1 MSAILTLLSPF
12 LGGKIFGI
20 SIATIIKLL
29 PYIQSAVEV
38 LKSVMAQL
46 KTANGDDDVTAGIKA
61 LAMVA
66 KIHRMTPAEE
76 KIWAERGTLAADQNH
91 DFPQNTN

>member
-1 MSAILTLLSPF
+1 MSALLAFLSPF

-29 PYIQSAVEV
+29 PYIQQAADVIKGV
-38 LKSVMAQL
+38 MGKLKE
-46 KTANGDDDVTAGIKA
+46 ANGDDEVTAGIKA

-66 KIHRMTPAEE
+66 KVHKMSRTEE
-76 KIWAERGTLAADQNH
+76 EIWMNRAS
-91 DFPQNTN
+91 NTGAQ